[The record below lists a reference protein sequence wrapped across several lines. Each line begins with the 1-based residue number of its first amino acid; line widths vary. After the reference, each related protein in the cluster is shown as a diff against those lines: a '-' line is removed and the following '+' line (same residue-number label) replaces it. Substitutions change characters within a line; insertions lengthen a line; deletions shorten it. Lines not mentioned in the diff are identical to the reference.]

1 MDEIKK
7 SISKRKP
14 CGTIGW
20 IQEHFQFAGCKPR
33 IWISFIHDCP
43 ESGLQTEKRDQCGR
57 TENRQK
63 TKKKIPGRSWL
74 FTVILVYSTLKL
86 VTIFRYWWHN
96 FDIGGI
102 FWMFVPGSPALKSH
116 KAITKLV
123 TPTQFVSNNRHQHR
137 CNQNSVYRQFSRIID
152 VTLEEN
158 IFEEKWPGAWLS
170 INIVNVLQ

>member
-7 SISKRKP
+7 SISNRKP

-102 FWMFVPGSPALKSH
+102 FWMLVPGQPG
-116 KAITKLV
+116 TKV
-123 TPTQFVSNNRHQHR
+123 TQSYHQHSSSPTFVT
-137 CNQNSVYRQFSRIID
+137 NID
-152 VTLEEN
+152 VTKTLFIDN
-158 IFEEKWPGAWLS
+158 FRG
-170 INIVNVLQ
+170 

>member
-1 MDEIKK
+1 MWNYRLNPGAF
-7 SISKRKP
+7 SICR
-14 CGTIGW
+14 
-20 IQEHFQFAGCKPR
+20 
-33 IWISFIHDCP
+33 
-43 ESGLQTEKRDQCGR
+43 LQTKNLNKFHPWLSRVWTPDWKKGPMWSDGKQ
-57 TENRQK
+57 
-63 TKKKIPGRSWL
+63 TKNEKKIPGRSWL